1 MYEVK
6 HELKY
11 GNYSVSEKFGLAIQ
25 SSIVKPSID
34 KDFIIN
40 VIVIFLF
47 SVCFFFYNYYLLNY
61 YEYYMWL
68 LFLLVNIPGIAT
80 MLSLVRIPKE

>member
-11 GNYSVSEKFGLAIQ
+11 GNYSVSEKFELAIQ

-47 SVCFFFYNYYLLNY
+47 SVCFFFYNFYLLNY

-68 LFLLVNIPGIAT
+68 PFLLVNIPGIAS

>member
-68 LFLLVNIPGIAT
+68 PFLLVNIPGIAT